1 MTLLDLIILLI
12 VAAITGSIGQALVGY
27 SYGGCL
33 VSAVVGFIGAFV
45 GVWLARQLGL
55 PELLSI
61 TIGNETFPIIWSVI
75 GSAIL
80 SLVLG
85 LFSRRRLWV

>member
-1 MTLLDLIILLI
+1 MTLLDLIILVI

-61 TIGNETFPIIWSVI
+61 TIGSETFPIIWSVI

-80 SLVLG
+80 SLVLS